1 VLIALLIAYFAS
13 SSGGALTSPLLGDP
27 ARLKA
32 AVQHQVKDSARLAQ
46 LEALAA
52 EAKSTDQEA
61 KARQAKAVEA
71 LGAVA
76 ARQAS
81 TPEELEASVEA
92 LMAARRASRERDLAL
107 RLRLAALTTPEE
119 WTAIVA
125 EIFPAPPQEKA
136 P

>member
-13 SSGGALTSPLLGDP
+13 SSGGALTSQLLGDP
-27 ARLKA
+27 ARLEA
-32 AVQHQVKDSARLAQ
+32 AIHHRVKDPARLTQ
-46 LEALAA
+46 LEALTA
-52 EAKSTDQEA
+52 EAKSADKEA
-61 KARQAKAVEA
+61 RAQQAKAVEA
-71 LGAVA
+71 LGAAA

-92 LMAARRASRERDLAL
+92 LMAARRTSRERDLAL

-119 WTAIVA
+119 WTGVVA
-125 EIFPAPPQEKA
+125 EIFVAPSQEKT

>member
-27 ARLKA
+27 AKLKEA
-32 AVQHQVKDSARLAQ
+32 IRHQVKDPARLTQ
-46 LEALAA
+46 LESLTA
-52 EAKSTDQEA
+52 EAKSADQEA
-61 KARQAKAVEA
+61 KARQAKAFEA
-71 LGAVA
+71 LGASA

-92 LMAARRASRERDLAL
+92 LMAARRASRDRDLAL

-119 WTAIVA
+119 WTAVVA
-125 EIFPAPPQEKA
+125 EVFPAPPKEKA